1 MGFLIQLASASVP
14 AVILL
19 VFAVQLAAREVG
31 LWVGNRQH
39 RLNPAEQET
48 AGVLVGSMLALLA
61 FVLALTLS
69 FANGRFQERREH
81 IGREANAIGSSW
93 TAAQAIGSPQ
103 SLEIARLLVDY
114 GEQRKNYVEAPP
126 NATVLDAITRRSDA
140 IQARIMDQLS
150 LMVRERP
157 DAISASMMNSLN
169 DTFSASTGTRFAFS
183 SHMPEELF
191 WLLIGMSVVSMA
203 ALGYQIGIRG
213 QKARALS
220 LLLTAMWTMVIVD
233 ILDLSSARV
242 GNVHNDT
249 SVFNWTLDSLRPEA
263 PGTPQP
269 PAH

>member
-1 MGFLIQLASASVP
+1 MGFLIQLANASVL

-31 LWVGNRQH
+31 LWVGHRRH
-39 RLNPAEQET
+39 RLNPDEQET

-81 IGREANAIGSSW
+81 IGHEANAIGSSW
-93 TAAQAIGSPQ
+93 MAARVIGSPE

-114 GEQRKNYVEAPP
+114 AEQRKNYVEAPP
-126 NATVLDAITRRSDA
+126 NAAVLDAITSRSDA
-140 IQARIMDQLS
+140 TQARIMDQLS

-203 ALGYQIGIRG
+203 ALGYQIGLRG
-213 QKARALS
+213 QRARALS
-220 LLLTAMWTMVIVD
+220 VLLTAMWTMVIVD

-249 SVFNWTLDSLRPEA
+249 RVFNWTLASFQSDV
-263 PGTPQP
+263 PQP